1 MAGRGTDIRLGP
13 GVAEAGGL
21 HVILTEYHDSP
32 RVDRQLIGRGARQGD
47 PGCALAIVAFDDAL
61 FRELGGGLYKLLART
76 RSHQLPP
83 MLLKLLRRHC
93 QRVAERIHG
102 RERRDT
108 LKQDRDLDTLLAFAG
123 NQI

>member
-1 MAGRGTDIRLGP
+1 
-13 GVAEAGGL
+13 
-21 HVILTEYHDSP
+21 
-32 RVDRQLIGRGARQGD
+32 VDRQLIGRGARQGD

-61 FRELGGGLYKLLART
+61 FRELGGGLYKLLALT
-76 RSHQLPP
+76 RSHQRPP
-83 MLLKLLRRHC
+83 MLLNLLRRHC
-93 QRVAERIHG
+93 QRVAEHIHS